1 MEVKLKATNP
11 QVSVILP
18 TYNRAGF
25 LKESIQSILS
35 QTFTDFELIVV
46 DDGSTDH
53 TQGVVQEFPEIRYVF
68 CPINQGVSKARNL
81 GIGLARGRYI
91 CFLDSDDLWVE
102 NKLETQIA
110 WMESQTDCQVC
121 YTDEIWIRKGVRVN
135 PMKKHRKVTGDIF
148 SDCLPLCVVSP
159 SSVLMRASLFSEVG
173 IFDEALAVCED
184 YDLWLRISMRY
195 PFHLIEQKLLI
206 KRGGHEDQLSSK
218 YWGMDR
224 FRVVALLKLLREPS
238 LGEERRVQVIE
249 MMQTKCGILIQGF
262 AKRGKIKEAEYYR
275 SLKKK
280 YSGGESLEEMP
291 EAVELNALQ
300 IPGLE

>member
-1 MEVKLKATNP
+1 MVT
-11 QVSVILP
+11 VILP

-25 LKESIQSILS
+25 LKESIQSVLS

-46 DDGSTDH
+46 DDGSTDS
-53 TQGVVQEFPEIRYVF
+53 TKEAVQEFPGIRYIP
-68 CPINQGVSKARNL
+68 CPVNKGVSAARNL

-102 NKLETQIA
+102 NKLEAQIA

-121 YTDEIWIRKGVRVN
+121 YTDEIWIRRGVRVN
-135 PMKKHRKVTGDIF
+135 PMNKHRKVTGDIF

-173 IFDEALAVCED
+173 MFDEALAVCED

-195 PFHLIEQKLLI
+195 PVHLIDEKLLI
-206 KRGGHEDQLSSK
+206 KRGGHEDQLSSR

-224 FRVVALLKLLREPS
+224 FRIAALLKLLREPL
-238 LGEERRVQVIE
+238 LGEERRAQVID
-249 MMQTKCGILIQGF
+249 MMQTKCGILTQGF

-275 SLKKK
+275 SLVNMVS
-280 YSGGESLEEMP
+280 SGECSVKISEMMD
-291 EAVELNALQ
+291 LNALQ
-300 IPGLE
+300 LPGLE